1 MPELQFSRLPILFLS
16 NELRF
21 IKKENRSSVTHA
33 TLILT
38 GLVIMAIVEIKGVVK
53 KVYASSFTVAEKVQ
67 IPGYEFEKLYNVWS
81 KDGPTVGSIVS
92 VTGKLSMKI
101 KTYGEGTEQKSF
113 IDVSINEPTINIQK
127 REHATVDEIMD
138 LTTTPN

>member
-1 MPELQFSRLPILFLS
+1 
-16 NELRF
+16 
-21 IKKENRSSVTHA
+21 
-33 TLILT
+33 
-38 GLVIMAIVEIKGVVK
+38 MAIVEIKGVVK

-81 KDGPTVGSIVS
+81 KEGPAIGSLVS
-92 VTGKLSMKI
+92 VSGKLSMKI

-113 IDVSINEPTINIQK
+113 IDVSINEPTMILHNCEGHSVKSSI